1 MKYYIIAG
9 EASGD
14 LHGSN
19 LMKGIYAQD
28 STAQI
33 RFWGGD
39 CMEEVWNKHMK
50 SFHSDSFSHDSDT
63 HLEEERASHE
73 QPAQSIFAADS
84 IHKKAGVNIQDPDAA
99 DECGTGLVRHYKDGA
114 VMGFVEVLAKAGRL
128 LKNVD
133 FCKKDILAWQPDVVI
148 LIDYPGFNFK
158 IAEFA
163 HKEGFK
169 VFYYIAPKVWAS
181 REGRIRKLKKYVDKL
196 YIVFPFEKPYFDA
209 KGIDYIYKG
218 NPLVDAVDSSQAMNE
233 SREDFL
239 NRTRLEDRPIIAML
253 AGSRKAEISTMMPVF
268 TEFAAKMHALPQYKN
283 HQFLIA
289 GAPARSI
296 EDYSSWLNPENSR
309 YVKVLFGETQSII
322 RHAEAGVI
330 NSGTASLETALFG
343 TPQVVGYI
351 INPLTYWLAKRIIKV
366 KYISLGNLIVDRPAF
381 KEFIQHD
388 CNADALVT
396 EVRELIENNDRRSAM
411 QKEYSEIRNLLG
423 GRGASAAVAKSMIE
437 ELRNIQ

>member
-28 STAQI
+28 PEAQI

-39 CMEEVWNKHMK
+39 AM
-50 SFHSDSFSHDSDT
+50 
-63 HLEEERASHE
+63 AS
-73 QPAQSIFAADS
+73 I
-84 IHKKAGVNIQDPDAA
+84 AGSAP
-99 DECGTGLVRHYKDGA
+99 VRHYKEGA

-133 FCKKDILAWQPDVVI
+133 FCKQDILAWQPDVVI

-163 HKEGFK
+163 HKAGFK

-181 REGRIRKLKKYVDKL
+181 REGRIRKLKQYVDKL

-209 KGIDYIYKG
+209 KGIEYIYKG
-218 NPLVDAVDSSQAMNE
+218 NPLVDAVDNSQAMNE
-233 SREDFL
+233 TREDFL
-239 NRTRLEDRPIIAML
+239 NRAGLEDRPVIAML
-253 AGSRKAEISTMMPVF
+253 AGSRKAEISTMMPVL
-268 TEFAAKMHALPQYKN
+268 TQFAAKMHELPQYAE

-289 GAPARSI
+289 GAPARNM
-296 EDYSSWLNPENSR
+296 EDYSAWLNDENSK
-309 YVKVLFGETQSII
+309 YIKVLFGETQSII

-351 INPLTYWLAKRIIKV
+351 INPLTYWIAKKIIKV
-366 KYISLGNLIVDRPAF
+366 KYISLGNLIVDRLAF

-388 CNADALVT
+388 CNPDALVA
-396 EVRELIENNDRRSAM
+396 EIRDLIENPTRRNAM
-411 QKEYSEIRNLLG
+411 LAEYAEIRTLLG
-423 GRGASAAVAKSMIE
+423 GTGASEAVAKSMIE
-437 ELRNIQ
+437 ELTK